1 MMVGPQTCWPA
12 RAKQFA
18 RRYKQL
24 LAFFMAELDL
34 REGVQEA
41 SSHYGRIPLLDKPCN
56 RLACDQ
62 EDGFSGSRLECQAR
76 QSEGDKQGAEGV
88 SQVWTRCEMNHLN
101 SWRFNK

>member
-76 QSEGDKQGAEGV
+76 QSEGDRRVPA
-88 SQVWTRCEMNHLN
+88 S
-101 SWRFNK
+101 F